1 MIIKICFIVLLVAVG
16 AMAVLIF
23 SDKIREAKSH
33 KDKAFLAVVIA
44 IMLGVVAVEIVTLV
58 VGPEILSASMGHNV
72 IN

>member
-23 SDKIREAKSH
+23 SDKIRETKSY
-33 KDKAFLAVVIA
+33 KDRAFLALVIA

-58 VGPEILSASMGHNV
+58 VGPEILSASMGHSV